1 MCGPCVNR
9 SMAQQ
14 EAAAAVVSYDSMMP
28 VVARVVAGVV
38 AGYALVAAF
47 LTLTR

>member
-9 SMAQQ
+9 AMA
-14 EAAAAVVSYDSMMP
+14 EADAAATAVPYDSMMP
-28 VVARVVAGVV
+28 IVARVIAGVV
-38 AGYALVAAF
+38 AGYALVAVF

>member
-9 SMAQQ
+9 AMA
-14 EAAAAVVSYDSMMP
+14 EAEATAVSYDSMMP